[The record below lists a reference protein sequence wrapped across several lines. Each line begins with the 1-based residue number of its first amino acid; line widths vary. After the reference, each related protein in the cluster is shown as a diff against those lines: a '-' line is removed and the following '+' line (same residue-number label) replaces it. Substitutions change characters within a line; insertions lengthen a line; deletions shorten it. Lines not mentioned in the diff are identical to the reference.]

1 MLNEEKYGVMVAA
14 RGAGVKP
21 VPLEEVAGKR
31 KVIPVDHPWLDSAR
45 AVGTCLVISSKY
57 CIK

>member
-1 MLNEEKYGVMVAA
+1 MLNEEKYGMMVAA

-45 AVGTCLVISSKY
+45 AVGTCLGD
-57 CIK
+57 